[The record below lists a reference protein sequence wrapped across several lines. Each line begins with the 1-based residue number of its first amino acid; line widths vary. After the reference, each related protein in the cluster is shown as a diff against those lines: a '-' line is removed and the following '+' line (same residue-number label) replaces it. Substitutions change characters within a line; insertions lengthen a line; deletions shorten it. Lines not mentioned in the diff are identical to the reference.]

1 MICKKTEMLQ
11 KILYRCDQVT
21 EVEKNFYIL
30 LSASEGDSLPTETF
44 DVLLY
49 KAEKPMRMF

>member
-1 MICKKTEMLQ
+1 MLQ
-11 KILYRCDQVT
+11 KILCRCDQVT

-30 LSASEGDSLPTETF
+30 LSASEGGSLPTETF